1 MEVDDA
7 RHHRV
12 VVGAVDIQKQFGVLD
27 RSVFD
32 VVDVADLPCQL
43 VTPEPLSANAG
54 ITSLANSAAVRD
66 ASSNVI
72 PPKATSIVM

>member
-1 MEVDDA
+1 MEVDDT

-12 VVGAVDIQKQFGVLD
+12 VVGAVDIQKQVGVLD
-27 RSVFD
+27 RSVLD
-32 VVDVADLPCQL
+32 VVDAADLPCQL
-43 VTPEPLSANAG
+43 ATPELSANAG

-72 PPKATSIVM
+72 PPNATSIVM